1 MRTPLVTASRDE
13 DRSIPHGEM
22 GLYIHIPF
30 CHTKCPY
37 CDFNTYA
44 GIEALMPDYMAAL
57 ESEIRGWGAL
67 LGKPQVNTIFFG
79 GGTPSYAPR
88 QAIAD
93 ILGAV
98 SDSFRVAAGAEVTIE
113 ANPGD
118 LLNGDLSPLLDA
130 GVNRLSIGV
139 QSLDDGLL
147 KLLGRRHTSQEA
159 VAAFEEVR
167 RAGFDNLSIDL
178 MYGLPYQTMEQWRE
192 TLEKALGLS
201 PEHMSLYCLT
211 LEGGTPMERQVSL
224 GDLPEPDPD
233 LAADMYTLAED
244 LLAAAGYRHYEI
256 SNWARPGLESR
267 HNLTYWLNRP
277 YLGVGPGA
285 HSYLADCRFYN
296 INSPREYIGRLREA
310 APESNAAKALSPEVL
325 HGVPTVASVETID
338 RRLEMAETMMMGMRL
353 DDGVRLQDF
362 QDRFGESLTAVYGAQ
377 VDELTGLGL
386 IELCDGALRLTQ
398 PGRLLGNE
406 VFLRFV

>member
-1 MRTPLVTASRDE
+1 
-13 DRSIPHGEM
+13 M

-67 LGKPQVNTIFFG
+67 LGKPQVNTVFFG
-79 GGTPSYAPR
+79 GGTPSYVPR

-93 ILGAV
+93 ILDATREA
-98 SDSFRVAAGAEVTIE
+98 FRLAAGAEVTIE

-139 QSLDDGLL
+139 QSLDDRLL
-147 KLLGRRHTSQEA
+147 KLLGRRHTSQQA

-167 RAGFDNLSIDL
+167 RAGFDNVSIDL
-178 MYGLPYQTMEQWRE
+178 MYGLPFQTMEQWRE
-192 TLEKALGLS
+192 TLEKALGLP

-211 LEGGTPMERQVSL
+211 LEGGTPMERQVSV
-224 GDLPEPDPD
+224 GELPEPDPD

-285 HSYLADCRFYN
+285 HSYLAGYRFYN

-353 DDGVRLQDF
+353 DDGVRPQDF
-362 QDRFGESLTAVYGAQ
+362 QDRFGESLASVYGAQ

-386 IELCDGALRLTQ
+386 IELCDGALRLTR